1 VLQLDIGAP
10 FRRRDARTDDGARRP
25 LGSRRSSRL
34 PVLGRGGLCCPSAS
48 DPRERRIQE
57 LEKQVQRR
65 CQHSFQHHR
74 LESLN
79 EPGRELPPALHLG
92 QLLFSQPPFEQRLC

>member
-1 VLQLDIGAP
+1 M
-10 FRRRDARTDDGARRP
+10 RP
-25 LGSRRSSRL
+25 EGSE
-34 PVLGRGGLCCPSAS
+34 

-74 LESLN
+74 LESVN
-79 EPGRELPPALHLG
+79 EPGKELPPALHLG
-92 QLLFSQPPFEQRLC
+92 QLLFSQPPFEQRLCQQIDCWTLSNSYSLSADIEWNR